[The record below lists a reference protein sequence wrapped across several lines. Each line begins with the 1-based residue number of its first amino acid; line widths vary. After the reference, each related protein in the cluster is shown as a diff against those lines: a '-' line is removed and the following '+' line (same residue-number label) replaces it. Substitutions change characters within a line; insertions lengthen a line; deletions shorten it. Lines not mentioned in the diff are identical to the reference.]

1 VKSLGKKA
9 MVLVQQALRRD
20 SFYSARDFAGQGIRA
35 TQIALLH
42 RKFAVVRVP
51 SQVAHGGD

>member
-1 VKSLGKKA
+1 